1 MAIFVA
7 SKWIFVKKAIA
18 GLIIILLLAP
28 AVLPS
33 RAYAG
38 IASGSTVFDPLA
50 ELSTLIT
57 SFFTSSTSVGTWKD
71 LFLEIGK
78 NLLKVIAK
86 KALKKIT
93 ESTVNWANQGF
104 EGKPLFLQ
112 NPDSFFTDI
121 EHDEIKE
128 TVNEIGGD
136 PVNFPWGRG
145 IAINKVRE
153 ARGKSKSTTK
163 ERIGVFDLD
172 TRFDL
177 NSPEEIEQF
186 YSDTRIGGWDGW
198 TAMINNPNNNPIG
211 FDLAVSNDL
220 NKQTDQK
227 TENWEK
233 SIQGMFLPTQEC
245 ADPSGTT
252 RKIED
257 DARNSGDMER
267 YERERC
273 KQWKDTTPS
282 SLVADKISSAL
293 TSGDRQS
300 ELSAALGSSLSQ
312 IFSTLLNTLIDKGLS
327 ALSTNTIADTFSDD
341 TWSFGGENF
350 STGPNDLTSTP
361 SSWADETKVINLDE
375 FKKEVQDD
383 IKNVNERINLTQQIV
398 DIMETFPKKT
408 MELDQCLPGPDMRW
422 EMRFIKELKNSSK
435 KLEKKAEKK
444 DGEKGQEAINALSN
458 LETAAEAFVN
468 YVKNFMLEGIENSV
482 PIVDWLKA
490 FGDKQRKLEDYK
502 KRIITDREKLAR
514 LNSIKNSLDA
524 LTPDPNTEELDDSE
538 KEILFKQK
546 SQHIVTKSKLP
557 QDEDVA
563 EAGVELEIAKD
574 WNNNFITLTQT
585 CDDNR
590 VKKGLPSYKTF
601 DFTNSKSSISGWAY
615 GSEREMSCNWPI
627 ENGDTKMNDRYI
639 YPNQTPVNDNDVWS
653 TTFGSDFDISIDC
666 NDFYYSYLSDYS
678 HPDE

>member
-33 RAYAG
+33 RAYAVLG
-38 IASGSTVFDPLA
+38 VGDVVSDFVTNLQTLLTNANTASSAV
-50 ELSTLIT
+50 S
-57 SFFTSSTSVGTWKD
+57 TWKQVYT
-71 LFLEIGK
+71 EVAK
-78 NLLKVIAK
+78 AALKVVAR
-86 KALKKIT
+86 KALKEIT
-93 ESTVNWANQGF
+93 VSTVNWANQGF

-112 NPDSFFTDI
+112 NPDSFFTNI

-128 TVNEIGGD
+128 TVNEIGSD
-136 PVNFPWGRG
+136 LERYPWGRG
-145 IAINKVRE
+145 IAINKVRQ
-153 ARGKSKSTTK
+153 ARKESKSTTAG
-163 ERIGVFDLD
+163 RIGVFDLN
-172 TRFDL
+172 TRFNL

-312 IFSTLLNTLIDKGLS
+312 VFSALLDSLIDKGLS
-327 ALSTNTIADTFSDD
+327 ALATNTIADISPDDTD
-341 TWSFGGENF
+341 TWSFEGESF
-350 STGPNDLTSTP
+350 SFGQDDDPLLT
-361 SSWADETKVINLDE
+361 SSWAEETEVIDLDE
-375 FKKEVQDD
+375 FKTGVQTYID
-383 IKNVNERINLTQQIV
+383 NVNERINLTQQIV
-398 DIMETFPKKT
+398 DIMGTFGEKSMT
-408 MELDQCLPGPDMRW
+408 LDQCLPGPDIRW
-422 EMRFIKELKNSSK
+422 EKRFSDELRRESK
-435 KLEKKAEKK
+435 KMEKKSDKNNDEKAA
-444 DGEKGQEAINALSN
+444 DAMDALAR
-458 LETAAEAFVN
+458 LETAARALEN
-468 YVKNFMLEGIENSV
+468 YMKNRMLSELPNSFL
-482 PIVDWLKA
+482 IMDWLKTL
-490 FGDKQRKLEDYK
+490 GDRQRKLEDYENHK
-502 KRIITDREKLAR
+502 WWNQNR
-514 LNSIKNSLDA
+514 LNDQ
-524 LTPDPNTEELDDSE
+524 
-538 KEILFKQK
+538 IL
-546 SQHIVTKSKLP
+546 
-557 QDEDVA
+557 
-563 EAGVELEIAKD
+563 
-574 WNNNFITLTQT
+574 
-585 CDDNR
+585 
-590 VKKGLPSYKTF
+590 
-601 DFTNSKSSISGWAY
+601 
-615 GSEREMSCNWPI
+615 
-627 ENGDTKMNDRYI
+627 
-639 YPNQTPVNDNDVWS
+639 
-653 TTFGSDFDISIDC
+653 
-666 NDFYYSYLSDYS
+666 
-678 HPDE
+678 

>member
-38 IASGSTVFDPLA
+38 VASGSTVFDPLA

-220 NKQTDQK
+220 NKQTAQK

-233 SIQGMFLPTQEC
+233 SIQGMILPMQKC
-245 ADPSGTT
+245 ADPSDTT
-252 RKIED
+252 REMED
-257 DARNSGDMER
+257 AARNSKDMVE
-267 YERERC
+267 YERVRC
-273 KQWKDTTPS
+273 KRWEDTTPS

-444 DGEKGQEAINALSN
+444 DGGKGGKTKKKKKKEK
-458 LETAAEAFVN
+458 
-468 YVKNFMLEGIENSV
+468 
-482 PIVDWLKA
+482 
-490 FGDKQRKLEDYK
+490 
-502 KRIITDREKLAR
+502 
-514 LNSIKNSLDA
+514 
-524 LTPDPNTEELDDSE
+524 
-538 KEILFKQK
+538 
-546 SQHIVTKSKLP
+546 
-557 QDEDVA
+557 
-563 EAGVELEIAKD
+563 
-574 WNNNFITLTQT
+574 
-585 CDDNR
+585 
-590 VKKGLPSYKTF
+590 KKGGKRGKKTKKLF
-601 DFTNSKSSISGWAY
+601 FNLKPP
-615 GSEREMSCNWPI
+615 R
-627 ENGDTKMNDRYI
+627 
-639 YPNQTPVNDNDVWS
+639 
-653 TTFGSDFDISIDC
+653 
-666 NDFYYSYLSDYS
+666 
-678 HPDE
+678 

>member
-57 SFFTSSTSVGTWKD
+57 SFFTNSTSVGTWKD

-112 NPDSFFTDI
+112 NPDSFFTNI

-128 TVNEIGGD
+128 TVNEIGSD
-136 PVNFPWGRG
+136 LERYPWGRG
-145 IAINKVRE
+145 IAINKVRQ
-153 ARGKSKSTTK
+153 ARKESKSTTAG
-163 ERIGVFDLD
+163 RIGVFDLN
-172 TRFDL
+172 TRFNL

-220 NKQTDQK
+220 SKQEAQK

-233 SIQGMFLPTQEC
+233 SIQGMFLPTQKC
-245 ADPSGTT
+245 ADPSDTT
-252 RKIED
+252 REMED
-257 DARNSGDMER
+257 AARNSKDMVE
-267 YERERC
+267 YERVRC
-273 KQWKDTTPS
+273 KRWEDTTPS

-312 IFSTLLNTLIDKGLS
+312 IFSTL
-327 ALSTNTIADTFSDD
+327 F
-341 TWSFGGENF
+341 
-350 STGPNDLTSTP
+350 
-361 SSWADETKVINLDE
+361 
-375 FKKEVQDD
+375 
-383 IKNVNERINLTQQIV
+383 
-398 DIMETFPKKT
+398 
-408 MELDQCLPGPDMRW
+408 
-422 EMRFIKELKNSSK
+422 
-435 KLEKKAEKK
+435 
-444 DGEKGQEAINALSN
+444 
-458 LETAAEAFVN
+458 
-468 YVKNFMLEGIENSV
+468 
-482 PIVDWLKA
+482 
-490 FGDKQRKLEDYK
+490 
-502 KRIITDREKLAR
+502 
-514 LNSIKNSLDA
+514 
-524 LTPDPNTEELDDSE
+524 
-538 KEILFKQK
+538 
-546 SQHIVTKSKLP
+546 
-557 QDEDVA
+557 
-563 EAGVELEIAKD
+563 
-574 WNNNFITLTQT
+574 
-585 CDDNR
+585 
-590 VKKGLPSYKTF
+590 
-601 DFTNSKSSISGWAY
+601 
-615 GSEREMSCNWPI
+615 
-627 ENGDTKMNDRYI
+627 
-639 YPNQTPVNDNDVWS
+639 
-653 TTFGSDFDISIDC
+653 
-666 NDFYYSYLSDYS
+666 
-678 HPDE
+678 